1 MEKLGGLLISQED
14 PDVREFVNALS
25 ESKLFTDDEIGKAS
39 VHYDNL
45 TGMKNPIVY
54 ISRGRP
60 WIMGLVGRQSNLP
73 QTIQYLC
80 KTLFTENGWP
90 IDERTQKIRTV
101 FTDTVIEG
109 YNRNYSKHQS
119 LVAKGRGAA
128 KNYIIG
134 KALNYF
140 VVLPGAIIIVLIGL
154 TVFNYLTGKT
164 PTFDVWASLVAIL
177 NSK

>member
-1 MEKLGGLLISQED
+1 MPTFAVRVDMEKLGGLLISQED

-73 QTIQYLC
+73 KRFNTCAKHCSPKMAGQLTNARKKSAPCSLTPSSRATIETTANINHWSPKVAEQPRIILSARHS
-80 KTLFTENGWP
+80 T
-90 IDERTQKIRTV
+90 I
-101 FTDTVIEG
+101 
-109 YNRNYSKHQS
+109 S
-119 LVAKGRGAA
+119 L
-128 KNYIIG
+128 
-134 KALNYF
+134 YF
-140 VVLPGAIIIVLIGL
+140 LGL
-154 TVFNYLTGKT
+154 LLSF
-164 PTFDVWASLVAIL
+164 
-177 NSK
+177 

>member
-1 MEKLGGLLISQED
+1 
-14 PDVREFVNALS
+14 
-25 ESKLFTDDEIGKAS
+25 
-39 VHYDNL
+39 
-45 TGMKNPIVY
+45 
-54 ISRGRP
+54 
-60 WIMGLVGRQSNLP
+60 MGLVGRQSNLP